1 MTLNISP
8 FFNRLLTRK
17 GIAMPLA
24 GTPIHYALKHV
35 WNRMS
40 HKGTPIHYALKHVWN
55 RMSHTCLLCGAVAG
69 AQRLCGGCIADL
81 SWHSQPHCPQ
91 CALPTPDGQLCGAC
105 LKHPPAFERT
115 LAAFAYGFPVD
126 RLIQGLKYHGRLAIA
141 PALGEF
147 LAQCVAPLPAPDLL
161 IPMPLHPA
169 RIRQRGF
176 NHATE
181 IGRSVAQCLNLPL
194 AITTCRRVRDTPPQV
209 GLTYAQRRGNVR
221 GAFVCKGGVSGKR
234 IAIIDDVMTTGTS
247 LNELANTLKQAGARE
262 VEAWVVARAL
272 PPGD

>member
-1 MTLNISP
+1 
-8 FFNRLLTRK
+8 
-17 GIAMPLA
+17 MPLA
-24 GTPIHYALKHV
+24 GTAPRPPEGRVSGGVPLAGI
-35 WNRMS
+35 
-40 HKGTPIHYALKHVWN
+40 PIHYALKHVWN

-69 AQRLCGGCIADL
+69 AQRLCSGCIPDL
-81 SWHSQPHCPQ
+81 SWYSQPHCPQ

-105 LKHPPAFERT
+105 LKRPPAFDRT
-115 LAAFAYGFPVD
+115 RAAFSYGFPVD
-126 RLIQGLKYHGRLAIA
+126 RLIQGLKYNGRLAIA

-147 LAQCVAPLPAPDLL
+147 LAQCVEPLPSPDLL
-161 IPMPLHPA
+161 IPMSLHPA

-181 IGRSVAQCLNLPL
+181 IGRSVAKRLNLPL
-194 AITTCRRVRDTPPQV
+194 DIATCQRVRDTPPQV
-209 GLTYAQRRGNVR
+209 GLAYAQRRSNVR

-262 VEAWVVARAL
+262 VEAWVVARTL